1 MKAKVLLFLA
11 LLGLTAPAMAQRKV
25 DQLDRGLIAM
35 KMSTGVFLSW
45 RILGEEYYDVQYNV
59 YRDGTKLNATPLSV
73 SNYRDASGTV
83 SSTYTVKAVVRGVEQ
98 EASKTVQPWATTYKE
113 IALAHE
119 GIKSTLIPNDAC
131 CADVDGDGELEIL
144 MKFDNLSESSNYM
157 QKDGYFG
164 EYSIF
169 EVLKMDGTR
178 LWWVNCGPNMGDFQN
193 NEQNIVGYDWDCDGK
208 AEVVMRLEE
217 GSVIHMADGNT
228 YTIGSNGKNGTSWT
242 NYREARWVTN
252 GGATVAMAFN
262 LSSSATATCSA
273 SWVTTSIKDGV
284 LSVTASAN
292 TTGANRWTSVF
303 VKDGTKTTE
312 YPFGQYEPGAE
323 SNSVSWFT
331 HYGNEFLVYCNGETG
346 EPYVVTAFP
355 LKRLEDGET
364 DLEKAWG
371 DGYGHRSSKFFFGA
385 PYLDGKKPSIFLAR
399 GIYTR
404 HKMIAYDV
412 NPTTH
417 ALTVRW
423 RWDCNANGP
432 WKGNGYHNYGIAD
445 VDWDGRDE
453 IVFGSMVIDDNGKG
467 LSTTGFG
474 HGDAQHCSDFNP
486 YVHGQEIYACLEHS
500 PNWGNNYRDATT
512 SKVYHHHMGGRDDG
526 RCMAGNFT
534 NSFPGALG
542 CSATE
547 GAISTIT
554 AEAVSGLG
562 ATGVNT
568 NFRIYWDGDLCSET
582 FNYVNGK
589 NTEGCVAKYGSW
601 SPIYTMTGSMTNND
615 TKGTPCYQ
623 GDILGDWREEVIM
636 RTANNNIRIY
646 STTVAS
652 SFPIYSLWHD
662 HQYRNAMV
670 WQMCGYNQ
678 PPHTSYFLGEMEGIT
693 LPPPPLTMT
702 GRTEVAD
709 GGTIGSALNGLHAI
723 VCETKNSSVTL
734 EAGAKPA
741 VLTFN
746 VPTWVQGSA
755 PSECTTQNTKI
766 TYTTYTC
773 NVTGG
778 GLAGDA
784 RLVKQGDGILNLP
797 AVDFTHTGN
806 TDLWAGVVNFNGN
819 MPNSAVWLN
828 RFAEFNANGAFKS
841 IKADYAS
848 VLRPGGADVQG
859 SITADAID
867 LGFGARVV
875 IDLYSDGFKADK
887 LVAKTISFEHKKG
900 IWVTAGPSYLTPVIE
915 IVGHPASGKST
926 MEPGKYVIAEV
937 SEGFTGT
944 ADDIILEGLSNEK
957 RIVYIEDNK
966 LIVEFKAIRDKGSVV
981 WTGVGSAVWEL
992 AGDDDN
998 FTQGDEGTYFVS
1010 GDDVLFDDN
1019 AAKKNITV
1027 TGNVSPTTF
1036 TVNSTA
1042 AYTFGG
1048 DGVIEGN
1055 AVFYK
1060 EGTGTVTMNGA
1071 NSYTGGNHLKGGTV
1085 KVSALA
1091 NQYSDVGNLG
1101 GITTKA
1107 DMFTIEDGAVLQTT
1121 AAVEQASPMKMV
1133 GTEGGVINNSADFR
1147 MEAAL
1152 SGTQLTKRGAGCLF
1166 VHGGSSLSRM
1176 IIAAGSVAETSN
1188 PASTVEFQ
1196 GGTLYDDAACTSHA
1210 IYVPKGKTGT
1220 WHLTYTYYIAYNNK
1234 VTGEGTLNIIPRNS
1248 VSRVRITG
1256 DWSQFEGTIKH
1267 TNTAIWLPLD
1277 MSTGMPKGTL
1287 DIAEGCGV
1295 CNTAK
1300 AFTVGQLTGKGSLV
1314 QAGPD
1319 FKSSTAV
1326 SGNNTWNV
1334 GNSNDKNF
1342 TFAGI
1347 FTDNG
1352 GSNKVVF
1359 NKIGTC
1365 KMTVSGKSNHS
1376 GGTTVQGGELHF
1388 NAGATLGTGT
1398 LTVNKGAILSGV
1410 TATTPLTNSATTLKA
1425 GAILQVGAN
1434 ASATTG
1440 LIDFGGKN
1448 VTIPAGAFLQL
1459 GLSRAAVTNATTGAI
1474 TNTGGTSLQ
1483 NINKLT
1489 MSGTIQLHYSVSFAS
1504 NVKVGDVVYLW
1515 KDVTTFTGNPVL
1527 ESEVIDAE
1535 KGLFWDTTDIKQGIL
1550 RVTDVVPV
1558 GIRGIAEEAGE
1569 APTIYTLDGRPV
1581 SNPRRGNVYI
1591 INGRKVLMR

>member
-11 LLGLTAPAMAQRKV
+11 LLGLTAPAMAQRRV

-35 KMSTGVFLSW
+35 KVSNGVFLSW
-45 RILGEEYYDVQYNV
+45 RVLGEEYYGVQYNV
-59 YRDGTKLNATPLSV
+59 YRDGVKLNSTPLDV
-73 SNYRDASGTV
+73 SNYRDAGGTLE
-83 SSTYTVKAVVRGVEQ
+83 STYVIRPVYKGEETDDGKC
-98 EASKTVQPWATTYKE
+98 KDTTPWSTSYKE
-113 IALAHE
+113 ITLTHE
-119 GIKSTLIPNDAC
+119 GILSTLVPNDAC
-131 CADVDGDGELEIL
+131 CADVDGDGEIDIL
-144 MKFDNLSESSNYM
+144 MKFDNLSEIEQSYPKN
-157 QKDGYFG
+157 GPTVNG
-164 EYSIF
+164 TVTHEYSIF
-169 EVLKMDGTR
+169 ECLKQDGTR

-193 NEQNIVGYDWDCDGK
+193 NEQNIVAYDWDGDGK
-208 AEVVMRLEE
+208 AEAIMRAAD
-217 GSVIHMADGNT
+217 GTVIHMADGTT
-228 YTIGSNGKNGTSWT
+228 YTVGNAST
-242 NYREARWVTN
+242 NYRAATGGGTN
-252 GGATVAMAFN
+252 WFMH
-262 LSSSATATCSA
+262 
-273 SWVTTSIKDGV
+273 D
-284 LSVTASAN
+284 
-292 TTGANRWTSVF
+292 
-303 VKDGTKTTE
+303 
-312 YPFGQYEPGAE
+312 GAE
-323 SNSVSWFT
+323 
-331 HYGNEFLVYCNGETG
+331 YLVYMDGETG
-346 EPYVVTAFP
+346 KPYQVLTYP
-355 LKRLEDGET
+355 LARLESGET
-364 DLEKAWG
+364 DLNKAWG
-371 DGYGHRSSKFFFGA
+371 DGYGHRSSKHFFGA
-385 PYLDGKKPSIFLAR
+385 PYLDGRRPSIFLAR

-412 NPTTH
+412 DPTSHT
-417 ALTVRW
+417 LQVRW
-423 RWDCNANGP
+423 RWYCNTPGP
-432 WKGNGYHNYGIAD
+432 WYGNGYHNYGIAD

-467 LSTTGFG
+467 LSTTGLG

-486 YVHGQEIYACLEHS
+486 YIHGQEIYACLEDN
-500 PNWGNNYRDATT
+500 PGNNYRDATT
-512 SKVYHHHMGGRDDG
+512 SKIYHRCIASRDDG

-534 NSFPGALG
+534 NAFPGGLG
-542 CSATE
+542 CSTRE
-547 GAISTIT
+547 GAISTVT
-554 AEAVSGLG
+554 NEAVSGLD

-582 FNYVNGK
+582 FNYVNDE
-589 NTEGCVAKYGSW
+589 NIEGCIAKYGSW
-601 SPIYTMTGSMTNND
+601 SPIYTCTGSLTNNG

-623 GDILGDWREEVIM
+623 GDILGDWREEIIM

-646 STTVAS
+646 STPTQTT
-652 SFPIYSLWHD
+652 FRIPTLWAD

-678 PPHTSYFLGEMEGIT
+678 PPHTSYFLGELENIT
-693 LPPPPLTMT
+693 VAPPPFTMN

-709 GGTIGSALNGLHAI
+709 GGTISSALNGLHAI
-723 VCETKNSSVTL
+723 VCETKNSAVTL
-734 EAGAKPA
+734 EAGAQPD

-755 PSECTTQNTKI
+755 PSECTTQGTKI
-766 TYTTYTC
+766 TYVTYTC
-773 NVTGG
+773 DVTGG
-778 GLAGDA
+778 GLAGEA

-797 AVDFTHTGN
+797 AADFTHTGN

-828 RFAEFNANGAFKS
+828 RFAELNANGTFKS

-848 VLRPGGADVQG
+848 ILRPGGADVQG

-900 IWVTAGPSYLTPVIE
+900 VWETAGPTYLTPVFE
-915 IVGHPASGKST
+915 LVGHPASGKSK
-926 MEPGKYVIAEV
+926 MEAGKYVIAEV

-944 ADDIILEGLSNEK
+944 VDDIVLEGLSNEK
-957 RIVYIEDNK
+957 RIFYIEDNK
-966 LIVEFKAIRDKGSVV
+966 LIVEFIAVRDKDSVV
-981 WTGVGSAVWEL
+981 WTGAESAVWEL
-992 AGDDDN
+992 AGDDNN
-998 FTQGDEGTYFVS
+998 FTQDDEGTYFVS

-1036 TVNSTA
+1036 TVNSTS

-1060 EGTGTVTMNGA
+1060 EGTGTVTMNGL
-1071 NSYTGGNHLKGGTV
+1071 NSYTGGNHLKAGTT
-1085 KVSALA
+1085 KVSFLSS
-1091 NQYSDVGNLG
+1091 QYSEVGNLG
-1101 GITTKA
+1101 GITTTA
-1107 DMFTIEDGAVLQTT
+1107 DKFTIEDGAVLQTT

-1133 GTEGGVINNSADFR
+1133 GTEGGIINNSADFR

-1152 SGTQLTKRGAGCLF
+1152 SGTQLTKRGAGCLY

-1176 IIAAGSVAETSN
+1176 IITAGSVAETSN

-1319 FKSSTAV
+1319 FKSSSAV

-1347 FTDNG
+1347 FTDDG

-1376 GGTTVQGGELHF
+1376 GTTTVQGGELHF
-1388 NAGATLGTGT
+1388 NAGATLGTGA

-1410 TATTPLTNSATTLKA
+1410 TGTTPLTNSATTLKS

-1434 ASATTG
+1434 ATATTG
-1440 LIDFGGKN
+1440 LMNFGGKN

-1483 NINKLT
+1483 NIGKLT
-1489 MSGTIQLHYSVSFAS
+1489 MNGTIQLHYSAAFAS

-1515 KDVTTFTGNPVL
+1515 KDVTTFTGTPVL

-1535 KGLFWDTTDIKQGIL
+1535 KGLFWDTADIMQGIL
-1550 RVTDVVPV
+1550 RVTDVAPV
-1558 GIRGIAEEAGE
+1558 GIRGIAEEAGDT
-1569 APTIYTLDGRPV
+1569 PSIYTLDGRPV

-1591 INGRKVLMR
+1591 INGHKVLMR